1 MEIVTVTLITIVFS
15 TLLYLIFRDS
25 RLKGLPPGPKPWP
38 IVGNLL
44 QLSEKPHSQFAQLA
58 KTYGDIFTLKLGTE
72 TVVVASTPLAASEI
86 LKTHDRILS
95 GRYVYQSFRIE
106 GHVKVSMVWS
116 DCNETWNKLRK
127 VCRTELFSQKMIESQ
142 AEVRECKA
150 TEMVEYLKKN
160 EGNEVK
166 IIEVIFGTLVNI
178 FGNLIFSQNIFE
190 LGDENSG
197 SVDMKERIW
206 RMLEL
211 GNTTNPAD
219 YFPFLGSLDLLGQ
232 RKEVADCL
240 QGIYDVWGVVLKE
253 RRIANKLDKNIKKND
268 FVDVLLDTGLRDRQI
283 NALLMEIFGGTETS
297 GSTIEWA
304 FAELTKNPQVA
315 ANMRAELLS
324 VVGKRPIK
332 ESDIPN
338 MPYLQAF
345 VKETLRLHPPT
356 PLLVPRRA
364 LETCQVLNYTI
375 PKECQIM
382 VNAWGIGRD
391 PKTWTDPLKFSPERF
406 LNSSVDFKGNS
417 FEFIPFGAGRRICPG
432 VPLAT
437 QFLSL
442 IVPTLVQ
449 NFDWGL
455 PKGMDPTQ
463 LIMEEKFGL
472 TLQKE
477 PPLYIV
483 PKVGIYQL

>member
-1 MEIVTVTLITIVFS
+1 MEIVTVTLITIVFG

-95 GRYVYQSFRIE
+95 GRYVYQSFRLE
-106 GHVKVSMVWS
+106 EHVKVSMVWS

-211 GNTTNPAD
+211 GNTANPAD

-253 RRIANKLDKNIKKND
+253 RKIANKQDKNIKKND
-268 FVDVLLDTGLRDRQI
+268 FVDVLLDTGLGDRQI
-283 NALLMEIFGGTETS
+283 NALLMVSSI
-297 GSTIEWA
+297 
-304 FAELTKNPQVA
+304 
-315 ANMRAELLS
+315 LS
-324 VVGKRPIK
+324 I
-332 ESDIPN
+332 
-338 MPYLQAF
+338 
-345 VKETLRLHPPT
+345 
-356 PLLVPRRA
+356 
-364 LETCQVLNYTI
+364 
-375 PKECQIM
+375 
-382 VNAWGIGRD
+382 
-391 PKTWTDPLKFSPERF
+391 
-406 LNSSVDFKGNS
+406 
-417 FEFIPFGAGRRICPG
+417 
-432 VPLAT
+432 
-437 QFLSL
+437 
-442 IVPTLVQ
+442 
-449 NFDWGL
+449 
-455 PKGMDPTQ
+455 
-463 LIMEEKFGL
+463 
-472 TLQKE
+472 
-477 PPLYIV
+477 YIR
-483 PKVGIYQL
+483 